1 MPEVTYRCYFDD
13 WSQFMDGDLIIGDT
27 CVAYD
32 FISQKQADYET
43 SILNS
48 TEHGAIILTPFNEEE
63 ARNVVE
69 SQVSRKNQFEQVF
82 HLRKRVWG

>member
-1 MPEVTYRCYFDD
+1 MPEVTYKCYFDD

-32 FISQKQADYET
+32 FISQKQANYEM

-48 TEHGAIILTPFNEEE
+48 TEHGAIILTPFTEEE
-63 ARNVVE
+63 ARKHFAEKGHVNVKFIYE
-69 SQVSRKNQFEQVF
+69 
-82 HLRKRVWG
+82 